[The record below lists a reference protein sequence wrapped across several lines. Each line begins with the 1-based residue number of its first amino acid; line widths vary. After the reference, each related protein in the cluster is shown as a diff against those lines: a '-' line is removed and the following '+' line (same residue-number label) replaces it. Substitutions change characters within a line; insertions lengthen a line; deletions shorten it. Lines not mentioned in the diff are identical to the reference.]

1 MRGGEKLA
9 IIRWP
14 GGKGNLLGKL
24 LPLIP
29 RGGEPYT
36 EAFLGGGSVILN
48 KPRQGPEAVNDL
60 DERVVNLFR
69 VLQDRERVK
78 RLKYLLAHTPNSRSE
93 KERARA
99 MMDDPSL
106 PPEERAWA
114 FVVASVLGYGV
125 IADDRG
131 WSISN
136 VDGYAGRTNP
146 FTSRLRKLGR
156 IVDRMRHVQ
165 IDSIDAIRFLK
176 LRNTSEAV
184 HYIDPPYHPDT
195 CDLKST
201 GDKRLYRHNDGEDLH
216 KRLVL
221 TLLDL
226 KGAVVFSCYY
236 HPVYDPLIEAGW
248 LRLDFRTAS
257 HLARRSQ
264 ALGTIGPG
272 SALANAARVE
282 TVLLN
287 PKAISFLLERGSTVG
302 PVSPVL
308 VERLRERGDLPRT
321 PPIL

>member
-14 GGKGNLLGKL
+14 GGKGNFLGRL

-93 KERARA
+93 WERARA

-114 FVVASVLGYGV
+114 FVVVSVLGFGGKPNG
-125 IADDRG
+125 G
-131 WSISN
+131 WGITN
-136 VDGYAGRTNP
+136 VDKPEGRKNP
-146 FTSRLRKLGR
+146 LTSRLRKLGR

-165 IDSIDAIRFLK
+165 IDSVDAVRFLK

-195 CDLKST
+195 YWQKS
-201 GDKRLYRHNDGEDLH
+201 GSNKRLYRHDDGEDLH
-216 KRLVL
+216 KRLVQ

-226 KGAVVFSCYY
+226 KGVVVLSCYY

-257 HLARRSQ
+257 HLTKRDPR
-264 ALGTIGPG
+264 LGTSGPG
-272 SALANAARVE
+272 SARANAPRVE

>member
-14 GGKGNLLGKL
+14 GGKGNFLGRL

-36 EAFLGGGSVILN
+36 EAFLGGGSVVLN

-60 DERVVNLFR
+60 DERIVNLFR

-93 KERARA
+93 CERARA

-114 FVVASVLGYGV
+114 FVVASVLGFGGKSNG
-125 IADDRG
+125 G
-131 WSISN
+131 WGITN
-136 VDGYAGRTNP
+136 VDKSEGRKNP
-146 FTSRLRKLGR
+146 LTSRLRKLGR

-165 IDSIDAIRFLK
+165 IDSIDAVRFLK

-195 CDLKST
+195 YWRKS
-201 GDKRLYRHNDGEDLH
+201 GSDKRLYRYDDGGDLH
-216 KRLVL
+216 ERLVP

-257 HLARRSQ
+257 HLTKRDPR
-264 ALGTIGPG
+264 LGTSGPG
-272 SALANAARVE
+272 SARANASRVE

-287 PKAISFLLERGSTVG
+287 PKAISFLLERGSTAG

-321 PPIL
+321 PLTL

>member
-1 MRGGEKLA
+1 MRGGKLA

-14 GGKGNLLGKL
+14 GGKGNFLGRL

-48 KPRQGPEAVNDL
+48 KPAQGPEAVNDI
-60 DERVVNLFR
+60 DDRIVNLFR

-78 RLKYLLAHTPNSRSE
+78 RLKYLLAHTPRSRSE
-93 KERARA
+93 RERARA

-114 FVVASVLGYGV
+114 FVVVSVLGFAGDV
-125 IADDRG
+125 HKGGFGIVNADGHD
-131 WSISN
+131 
-136 VDGYAGRTNP
+136 ARTNP
-146 FTSRLRKLGR
+146 PTSRLRKLGQ

-165 IDSIDAIRFLK
+165 IDNIDAIRFLK

-195 CDLKST
+195 YGPKSSKSS
-201 GDKRLYRHNDGEDLH
+201 KRIYRYDDGGDLH
-216 KRLVL
+216 ERLVP

-257 HLARRSQ
+257 NLVRRNQ
-264 ALGTIGPG
+264 ALGTVGPG
-272 SALANAARVE
+272 SVLANAPRVE

-321 PPIL
+321 PIL

>member
-1 MRGGEKLA
+1 MK
-9 IIRWP
+9 
-14 GGKGNLLGKL
+14 KL

-48 KPRQGPEAVNDL
+48 KPMQGPEAVNDI
-60 DERVVNLFR
+60 DDRIVNLFR

-78 RLKYLLAHTPNSRSE
+78 RLKYLLAHTPRSKSE
-93 KERARA
+93 RERAKA

-114 FVVASVLGYGV
+114 FVVTSLLGFGGNTDS
-125 IADDRG
+125 AG
-131 WSISN
+131 WGIVN
-136 VDGYAGRTNP
+136 VDVAEGRTNP
-146 FTSRLRKLGR
+146 VLSRLRKLGK

-165 IDSIDAIRFLK
+165 IDNRDAVRFLK
-176 LRNTSEAV
+176 LRNTPEAV

-195 CDLKST
+195 YGQKSRS
-201 GDKRLYRHNDGEDLH
+201 GGRIYRHDDGEDLH
-216 KRLVL
+216 KRLVP

-226 KGAVVFSCYY
+226 KGAVVLSCYY

-257 HLARRSQ
+257 SFIKRSQ
-264 ALGTIGPG
+264 ALGTVGPG
-272 SALANAARVE
+272 SVLANAPRVE

-287 PKAISFLLERGSTVG
+287 PKAISFLLERGSAVG

-321 PPIL
+321 PPIF